1 MYYELLQ
8 LIKDT
13 FKKYPNSTRTGC
25 IFSECGICKTTN
37 ECNLYRQMM
46 EIDNKSYR
54 DKKDFLYKLLLRT
67 PKNNLPRGSVINNL
81 FLTLLKRIE
90 CLRYCDSNVIL
101 AKRDEEIYRLTLDEN
116 EDFEDQL
123 KKELH
128 ENHKDKF
135 LIYESDVLITDRL
148 NKSDYR
154 YNQINF
160 NVMGSD
166 ELNEIADITSDSIE
180 RQKINYNKSK
190 IIRII
195 SKDVAEE
202 ELNNHE

>member
-1 MYYELLQ
+1 M
-8 LIKDT
+8 
-13 FKKYPNSTRTGC
+13 
-25 IFSECGICKTTN
+25 
-37 ECNLYRQMM
+37 
-46 EIDNKSYR
+46 
-54 DKKDFLYKLLLRT
+54 
-67 PKNNLPRGSVINNL
+67 
-81 FLTLLKRIE
+81 
-90 CLRYCDSNVIL
+90 
-101 AKRDEEIYRLTLDEN
+101 
-116 EDFEDQL
+116 

-195 SKDVAEE
+195 SKDVADE
-202 ELNNHE
+202 ELNNHEWFN